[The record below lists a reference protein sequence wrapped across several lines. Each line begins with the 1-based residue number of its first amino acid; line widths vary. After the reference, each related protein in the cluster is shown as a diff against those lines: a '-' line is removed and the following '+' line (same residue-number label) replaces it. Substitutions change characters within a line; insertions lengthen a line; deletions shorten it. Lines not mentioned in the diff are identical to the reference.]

1 MSGVQDYSIKN
12 KIIKYFQDNNSVLG
26 ECALIN
32 IRRIYYLSIIAI
44 PMRLIV
50 LSTFMNTSYD
60 TRTLKVWSQGIVASH
75 FMLLIFMI
83 GFFFITRKLK
93 DRTEPNTTM
102 FILQYTAVIVVLA
115 SGIAIVTF
123 DQLVTTNIT
132 PFLLSCIVTGA
143 VFLIRP
149 LISFIVYLISY
160 LAYYYLIALTII
172 DQQVL
177 LSNQING
184 ITAVGIAFLLSI
196 ITWHYNYTN
205 IIQKRRIEIQQKQLE
220 RMAYYDSLTDL
231 PNRRLLDKVIK
242 EEMSSMKHNGHEA
255 VIIILDIDNFKNIN
269 DTYGHLVGDII
280 LRQMAG
286 FLKSNVRETDT
297 VSRFGGEEFIIL
309 MPETSLEE
317 GYAFAERLR
326 KLIMEKRFIVGSI
339 TLQITASFGVSLLTD
354 TNSQNLKDCY
364 IFADKALYVAKKGG
378 KNRVE
383 TVEGIKVF

>member
-1 MSGVQDYSIKN
+1 
-12 KIIKYFQDNNSVLG
+12 
-26 ECALIN
+26 
-32 IRRIYYLSIIAI
+32 
-44 PMRLIV
+44 
-50 LSTFMNTSYD
+50 
-60 TRTLKVWSQGIVASH
+60 
-75 FMLLIFMI
+75 
-83 GFFFITRKLK
+83 
-93 DRTEPNTTM
+93 M

-286 FLKSNVRETDT
+286 FLKSNVKETDT